1 MSSLIFP
8 LTYSKCDH
16 MKVGIQP
23 SFIFINMAAKRYKIN
38 TFDCLFAY
46 IYNFIQRTFYVK
58 NQLLNYTVKGSVP
71 RDFFMILVHLV
82 L

>member
-46 IYNFIQRTFYVK
+46 IYNFSSFRYIYNHTSLPFIY
-58 NQLLNYTVKGSVP
+58 NQMY
-71 RDFFMILVHLV
+71 
-82 L
+82 